1 MYLGNQQIFNLT
13 RSLNTKPEEVRGV
26 LLIKPEEVRGVL
38 LIKPEEVRGVLL
50 IKFIEGTW
58 INKPR
63 SPQQNFN

>member
-13 RSLNTKPEEVRGV
+13 RSLNT
-26 LLIKPEEVRGVL
+26 KPEEVRGVL